1 MGRPLSPD
9 VPPGADGLMK
19 MIKEKSAKKLPEVR
33 LQLSDY
39 RTPQHELWKTARQAA
54 SPMDIGPRSTR
65 LLRAWIAMGVE
76 RMETEGRLSPENLA
90 IAESNL
96 KHFIQLMKT
105 ESVFL
110 GRADQLDKDCFHAA
124 HRRLERHSNLSQ
136 FTLWPF
142 WPNDFVMNN

>member
-1 MGRPLSPD
+1 MTKD
-9 VPPGADGLMK
+9 K
-19 MIKEKSAKKLPEVR
+19 NAKKRPEVA
-33 LQLSDY
+33 LKISDL
-39 RTPQHELWKTARQAA
+39 RASEDELWKAARQAA
-54 SPMDIGPRSTR
+54 SPMDIGSRSTR
-65 LLRAWIAMGVE
+65 LLRAWIAMGVG

-105 ESVFL
+105 EAVFL
-110 GRADQLDKDCFHAA
+110 GHTDQLDKDCFHAA
-124 HRRLERHSNLSQ
+124 HRRLEGHSRVSQ